1 MVVKV
6 VCLRFRNEIFLEPV
20 QCVESLEGWIR
31 SRRDKVSEVD
41 RSVTQIGIRD
51 FLEFNEGDQVPVTLS
66 WTYSECEG

>member
-20 QCVESLEGWIR
+20 RCVESLEGWIR

-51 FLEFNEGDQVPVTLS
+51 FLEFNEGD
-66 WTYSECEG
+66 